1 MKDKIDKI
9 YIIECITIFAKIF
22 TLIVIVIFICLFA
35 NYVSKDINKYR
46 VQEDV
51 KEIDAISKNKTSDNT
66 IVYVNTKNII
76 YFTDEKIN
84 DGYYLINN
92 NILDNY
98 MNNKN
103 NKVFLKDK
111 DNNIYKIDAEKIYS
125 IKIINK

>member
-22 TLIVIVIFICLFA
+22 ALIAIAIFICWFA
-35 NYVSKDINKYR
+35 NYASKDINKYR

-51 KEIDAISKNKTSDNT
+51 KEIDALSNNKTSDNT
-66 IVYVNTKNII
+66 IVYVDTKDII
-76 YFTDEKIN
+76 YFTDEKVRN
-84 DGYYLINN
+84 GYYLI
-92 NILDNY
+92 DNDSLNDY

-125 IKIINK
+125 IKIINE

>member
-22 TLIVIVIFICLFA
+22 TLIAIVIFICLFA
-35 NYVSKDINKYR
+35 NYASKDINKSI
-46 VQEDV
+46 VQQDA
-51 KEIDAISKNKTSDNT
+51 KELNALSNNKTSDNT
-66 IVYVNTKNII
+66 IIYVDTKNII

-84 DGYYLINN
+84 DGYYLIDN
-92 NILDNY
+92 NILNNY
-98 MNNKN
+98 MKNKN

-125 IKIINK
+125 IKIING

>member
-9 YIIECITIFAKIF
+9 YIIECIAIFAKIF
-22 TLIVIVIFICLFA
+22 ALIAIVIFICLFT

-66 IVYVNTKNII
+66 IVYVDTKDII
-76 YFTDEKIN
+76 YFTDEKIRN
-84 DGYYLINN
+84 GYYLIDNDS
-92 NILDNY
+92 LDNY

-111 DNNIYKIDAEKIYS
+111 DNNIYKIDAEKIYI

>member
-22 TLIVIVIFICLFA
+22 TLIAIAICICLFA
-35 NYVSKDINKYR
+35 NYASKDINKYR
-46 VQEDV
+46 NQQDA

-66 IVYVNTKNII
+66 IVYVDTKNII

-84 DGYYLINN
+84 DGYYLIDN
-92 NILDNY
+92 NILNNY
-98 MNNKN
+98 MKNKN

-125 IKIINK
+125 IKIINE

>member
-22 TLIVIVIFICLFA
+22 TLIAIAICICLFA
-35 NYVSKDINKYR
+35 NYASKDINKYR
-46 VQEDV
+46 NQQDA

-66 IVYVNTKNII
+66 IIYVDTKNII

-84 DGYYLINN
+84 DGYYLIDN
-92 NILDNY
+92 NILNNY
-98 MNNKN
+98 MKNKN

-125 IKIINK
+125 IKIING

>member
-22 TLIVIVIFICLFA
+22 TLIAIVICICLFA
-35 NYVSKDINKYR
+35 NYASKDINKYR
-46 VQEDV
+46 NQQDA

-66 IVYVNTKNII
+66 IVYVDTKNII

-84 DGYYLINN
+84 DGYYLIDN
-92 NILDNY
+92 NILNNY
-98 MNNKN
+98 MKNKN

-125 IKIINK
+125 IKIINE

>member
-22 TLIVIVIFICLFA
+22 ALIAIVIFICLFA

>member
-9 YIIECITIFAKIF
+9 YIIECIAIFAKIF
-22 TLIVIVIFICLFA
+22 ALIAIVIFICLFV
-35 NYVSKDINKYR
+35 NYASKDINKSI
-46 VQEDV
+46 VQQDA
-51 KEIDAISKNKTSDNT
+51 KELNALSNNKTSNDI
-66 IVYVNTKNII
+66 IVYVDTKDII
-76 YFTDEKIN
+76 YFTDEKIRN
-84 DGYYLINN
+84 GYYLI
-92 NILDNY
+92 DNDSLNDY

>member
-22 TLIVIVIFICLFA
+22 TLIAIAICICLFA
-35 NYVSKDINKYR
+35 NYASKDINKYR
-46 VQEDV
+46 NQQDA

-66 IVYVNTKNII
+66 IVYVETKNII

-84 DGYYLINN
+84 DGYYLIDN
-92 NILDNY
+92 NILNNY
-98 MNNKN
+98 MKNKN

-125 IKIINK
+125 IKIING

>member
-66 IVYVNTKNII
+66 IVYVNTKI
-76 YFTDEKIN
+76 
-84 DGYYLINN
+84 
-92 NILDNY
+92 
-98 MNNKN
+98 
-103 NKVFLKDK
+103 
-111 DNNIYKIDAEKIYS
+111 
-125 IKIINK
+125 

>member
-22 TLIVIVIFICLFA
+22 TLIAIAIFICLFA
-35 NYVSKDINKYR
+35 NYASKDINKYR
-46 VQEDV
+46 SQQDT

-66 IVYVNTKNII
+66 IVYVDTKNII

-84 DGYYLINN
+84 DGYYLIDN
-92 NILDNY
+92 NILNNY
-98 MNNKN
+98 MKNKN

-125 IKIINK
+125 IKIINE

>member
-22 TLIVIVIFICLFA
+22 TLIAIAICICLFA
-35 NYVSKDINKYR
+35 NYASKDINKYR
-46 VQEDV
+46 NQQDA

-66 IVYVNTKNII
+66 IVYVDTKNII
-76 YFTDEKIN
+76 YLTDEKIN
-84 DGYYLINN
+84 DGYYLIDN
-92 NILDNY
+92 NILNNY
-98 MNNKN
+98 MKNKN

-125 IKIINK
+125 IKIINE

>member
-22 TLIVIVIFICLFA
+22 TLIAIVIFICLFA

>member
-9 YIIECITIFAKIF
+9 YIIECITIFATIF
-22 TLIVIVIFICLFA
+22 TLIAIAIFIWLFT
-35 NYVSKDINKYR
+35 NYASKNINKYR
-46 VQEDV
+46 SQQDV

-66 IVYVNTKNII
+66 IVYVDTKNII

-84 DGYYLINN
+84 DGYYLIDN
-92 NILDNY
+92 NILNNY
-98 MNNKN
+98 MKNKN

-125 IKIINK
+125 IKIING

>member
-9 YIIECITIFAKIF
+9 YIIECITIF
-22 TLIVIVIFICLFA
+22 TLIAIAIFICLFT
-35 NYVSKDINKYR
+35 NYASKNINKYR
-46 VQEDV
+46 SQQDV

-66 IVYVNTKNII
+66 IVYVDTKNII

-84 DGYYLINN
+84 DGYYLIDN
-92 NILDNY
+92 NILNNY
-98 MNNKN
+98 MKNKN

-125 IKIINK
+125 IKIINE

>member
-22 TLIVIVIFICLFA
+22 TLIAIVIFICLFA
-35 NYVSKDINKYR
+35 NYASKDINKSI
-46 VQEDV
+46 VQQDA
-51 KEIDAISKNKTSDNT
+51 KELNALSNNKTSNDI

>member
-9 YIIECITIFAKIF
+9 YIIECIAIFAKIF
-22 TLIVIVIFICLFA
+22 TLIAIVIFICLFA
-35 NYVSKDINKYR
+35 NYASKDINKSI
-46 VQEDV
+46 VQQDA
-51 KEIDAISKNKTSDNT
+51 KELNALSNNKTSNDI

>member
-9 YIIECITIFAKIF
+9 YIIECITIFATIF
-22 TLIVIVIFICLFA
+22 TLIAIAIFICLFT
-35 NYVSKDINKYR
+35 NYASKNINKYR
-46 VQEDV
+46 SQQDV

-66 IVYVNTKNII
+66 IVYVDTKNII

-84 DGYYLINN
+84 DGYYLIDN
-92 NILDNY
+92 NILNNY
-98 MNNKN
+98 MKNKN

-125 IKIINK
+125 IKIINE